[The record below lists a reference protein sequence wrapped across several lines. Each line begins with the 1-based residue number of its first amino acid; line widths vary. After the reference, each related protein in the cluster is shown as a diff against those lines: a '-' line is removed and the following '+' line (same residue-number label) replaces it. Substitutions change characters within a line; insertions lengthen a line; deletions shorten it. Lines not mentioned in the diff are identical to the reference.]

1 MDDKITATNVVAG
14 QKVGW
19 ALGSM
24 LYEINTLP
32 WKYIPRDEVHDYNQI
47 VGRKQFLYHFLGAL
61 LVLVSAGLLFI
72 NRARQHRRRMIRQAK
87 SQYSSVEDIELEN
100 DNH

>member
-1 MDDKITATNVVAG
+1 MDDNITATNVVEG

-32 WKYIPRDEVHDYNQI
+32 WKYIPRNEVHDYNEI
-47 VGRKQFLYHFLGAL
+47 VGRNLFLYHFLGAL
-61 LVLVSAGLLFI
+61 LLLVTAGFLFI
-72 NRARQHRRRMIRQAK
+72 YRTTQHRRRMIRQAK
-87 SQYSSVEDIELEN
+87 SQYSSVDDIELEN
-100 DNH
+100 DNN